1 MKNSQNFNPWVSEAI
16 CEEVSRL
23 RNSGRPKASH
33 MTKVKQSYL
42 RLKAIFSVGAYWSGG
57 LFQGCQP
64 IVDQVQVT

>member
-1 MKNSQNFNPWVSEAI
+1 MRGGVEAAQLGAT
-16 CEEVSRL
+16 E
-23 RNSGRPKASH
+23 GFAH
-33 MTKVKQSYL
+33 DKVKQSYL